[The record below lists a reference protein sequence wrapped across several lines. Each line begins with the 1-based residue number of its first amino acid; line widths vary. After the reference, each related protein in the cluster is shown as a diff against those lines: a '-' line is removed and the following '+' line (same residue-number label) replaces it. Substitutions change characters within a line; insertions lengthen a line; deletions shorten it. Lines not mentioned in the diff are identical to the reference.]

1 MTGAVGRKEPSASA
15 WLRPERTPVLVE
27 ARRERAFEPER
38 GLDSMPEPERSFA
51 FIEAQLRKKT
61 FGVLSTI
68 SPGGSL
74 QTTGIIYAV
83 SPPVAPLRLYLL
95 TDRSFLKVRNISR
108 NPEVS
113 FLVPYPHHLLPF
125 VPASCI
131 SFPGTAEIVPLE
143 DPEGRQAF
151 TTRRILRMNL
161 DEVAAMDEAVFIR
174 IRPKRSMHCYGVGI
188 GLLTIARKPAEAA
201 YSVAIPADRL

>member
-1 MTGAVGRKEPSASA
+1 MSEQ
-15 WLRPERTPVLVE
+15 
-27 ARRERAFEPER
+27 RRA
-38 GLDSMPEPERSFA
+38 FA
-51 FIEAQLRKKT
+51 FIEAQLRRKT

-68 SPGGSL
+68 NRAGSL

-83 SPPVAPLRLYLL
+83 SPPAAPLRLYLL
-95 TDRSFLKVRNISR
+95 TDRSYLKVRNISR
-108 NPEVS
+108 NSEVS
-113 FLVPYPHHLLPF
+113 FLVPYPHHLFPF

-131 SFPGTAEIVPLE
+131 SFPGTAEIVPIE

-161 DEVAAMDEAVFIR
+161 DEAAAIDDPVFIR
-174 IRPKRSMHCYGVGI
+174 IRPRRSMHCYGVGI

-201 YSVAIPADRL
+201 YSVEIPAERL